1 MFHWLYNY
9 VDIEDAI
16 YLQND
21 ILQNMIEHMDKSSN
35 SSLMATVILGLITIF
50 ITIYLGNQQKEL
62 SEQQN
67 EILKKQYNFERIN
80 KCLLAVDQFK
90 KIMDKAITF
99 NLNEDD
105 YYALWKQMN
114 DFISTSDIV
123 FKSEIKEKIIEA
135 KKSFEDYHRNND
147 VIELF
152 NKESNN
158 YSPEEYKNADKCV
171 QDAHKNVPSLQREI
185 YIKFSEA
192 LDGMLDFIRKM

>member
-158 YSPEEYKNADKCV
+158 YSSGE
-171 QDAHKNVPSLQREI
+171 
-185 YIKFSEA
+185 
-192 LDGMLDFIRKM
+192 